1 LHTDAGLSQQDI
13 EQGLRAAGLCE
24 GMLVEVH
31 SSLSSLGYVHGG
43 ADTVIQALINTVGPD
58 GGIVMP
64 SFLLSPPQELTP
76 LDVAR
81 GLTCKIKILSPDHN
95 ERSGMGIIA
104 DTFRKRADV
113 LTGTGI
119 FRVSAWGKDQE
130 INSQG
135 FQHVI
140 DSGGWGLLLGVDIYR
155 LSAMHYVESELPQ
168 EIKSIFQPSDEV
180 REYYPADA
188 WYIETGIPP
197 VKAWYK
203 IQDEAY
209 RRGYIR
215 DTSIGNC
222 KCMSFQVR
230 QVIGLYEEALHT
242 DPLGLYGL
250 R

>member
-1 LHTDAGLSQQDI
+1 VSTDTGLSQNAI
-13 EQGLRAAGLCE
+13 EQGLREAGLCE
-24 GMLVEVH
+24 GTLVEVH
-31 SSLSSLGYVHGG
+31 SSLSSFGYVHGG

-76 LDVAR
+76 LDIAR
-81 GLTCKIKILSPDHN
+81 GLTCKIKVLPPDHE

-113 LTGTGI
+113 LTGEGM

-135 FQHVI
+135 FQHVM

-155 LSAMHYVESELPQ
+155 LSAMHYVEAELPQ
-168 EIKSIFQPSDEV
+168 EITNLFKPADEV
-180 REYYPADA
+180 RQYYPADA
-188 WYIETGIPP
+188 WYIETGVPP

-209 RRGYIR
+209 RRGYIQ
-215 DTSIGNC
+215 DTRIGNC
-222 KCMSFQVR
+222 KCMSFRVR
-230 QVIGLYEEALHT
+230 QVVDLYARALHT